1 MKTYIAK
8 LDAAE
13 INDVIVTYLARK
25 KITIVKHLSKLGLVI
40 IKSEVSL
47 TGKKIKYLK
56 DVEEDRMYYTG
67 DEG

>member
-13 INDVIVTYLARK
+13 INDVIVTYFARK

>member
-25 KITIVKHLSKLGLVI
+25 KITIVKQLPQLGLVI
-40 IKSEVSL
+40 IKSENSL
-47 TGKKIKYLK
+47 TGKKIKFLK
-56 DVEEDRMYYTG
+56 DIEEDQVFYTG
-67 DEG
+67 EE